1 MYRATNRYVEAEEAY
16 KKAIEIRKRLGQENP
31 SAYASDL
38 ATSYNEIGDLYIKI
52 KIKIKRFTEAEE
64 HYENHKKIFGM
75 RNGLRLKY

>member
-52 KIKIKRFTEAEE
+52 KRFTEAEE
-64 HYENHKKIFGM
+64 HYENHKNIFVM

>member
-38 ATSYNEIGDLYIKI
+38 ATSYNEIGDLYIQ
-52 KIKIKRFTEAEE
+52 IKRFTETE
-64 HYENHKKIFGM
+64 G
-75 RNGLRLKY
+75 